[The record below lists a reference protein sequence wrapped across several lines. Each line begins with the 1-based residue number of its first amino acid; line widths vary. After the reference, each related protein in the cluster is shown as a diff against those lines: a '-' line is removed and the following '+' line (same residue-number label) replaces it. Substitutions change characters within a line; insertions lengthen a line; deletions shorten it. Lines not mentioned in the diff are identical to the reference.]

1 MPLARRSSGCS
12 SRSASRLRSRRS
24 KDTKWKPAKDGGRSN
39 WRSSKRATK
48 RHARR
53 QYDAVDPDNRL
64 VAGELERRWNAALGF
79 VCEREGEL
87 EALDRQQPK
96 ALSDEERRA
105 LLHMGADLENAW
117 HHPAATA
124 ASRKRIV
131 RAVLREIVVR
141 IENEQIRLML
151 HWQGG
156 DHTALAVKKNRAGR
170 HRWVVEPETE
180 ALIRDLAR
188 LMPDK
193 AIASLLNRLGKK
205 TGRLNGWTQSR
216 VCSFR
221 SKHDIAVYRDGE
233 RAARGEVTLREA
245 ADILELSPMTVLR
258 MIRSGIL
265 AAKQHCKGAPWVIR
279 REDLD
284 GPDLHARANATRKRP
299 PPSNPDQQIMFFQ

>member
-1 MPLARRSSGCS
+1 
-12 SRSASRLRSRRS
+12 
-24 KDTKWKPAKDGGRSN
+24 
-39 WRSSKRATK
+39 
-48 RHARR
+48 
-53 QYDAVDPDNRL
+53 
-64 VAGELERRWNAALGF
+64 
-79 VCEREGEL
+79 
-87 EALDRQQPK
+87 
-96 ALSDEERRA
+96 
-105 LLHMGADLENAW
+105 
-117 HHPAATA
+117 
-124 ASRKRIV
+124 
-131 RAVLREIVVR
+131 
-141 IENEQIRLML
+141 
-151 HWQGG
+151 
-156 DHTALAVKKNRAGR
+156 
-170 HRWVVEPETE
+170 
-180 ALIRDLAR
+180 
-188 LMPDK
+188 MPDK